1 MTLSN
6 RLATLLFGELATPPV
21 TANRAHGWCALP
33 GGRLELRD
41 TGFVISLVG
50 DRQQMPY
57 ILHDP
62 DGRSLASAF
71 LLQPLKQH
79 AEQCASDRAE
89 FGS

>member
-6 RLATLLFGELATPPV
+6 HLATLLFGDLATPPA

-41 TGFVISLVG
+41 TGFVISLIS
-50 DRQQMPY
+50 DARQLPY
-57 ILHDP
+57 QLHDP
-62 DGRSLASAF
+62 DGRFLVSAF

-79 AEQCASDRAE
+79 AEQCAADRQE
-89 FGS
+89 FGW

>member
-6 RLATLLFGELATPPV
+6 RLATLLFGALATPPSTV
-21 TANRAHGWCALP
+21 NRAHGWCALL

-41 TGFVISLVG
+41 TGFIITLVG

-62 DGRSLASAF
+62 DGRSLASSL

-79 AEQCASDRAE
+79 AEQCAADREE